1 MIIGKTVLYSTGC
14 PKCKIL
20 KKKLDEKGIEYSEVN
35 DVDAMLA
42 LNIDAVPVLIDGN
55 NRMGFKEALDWVKS
69 MKGNKS

>member
-20 KKKLDEKGIEYSEVN
+20 KKKLDEKGIEYDEVN

-55 NRMGFKEALDWVKS
+55 NRMEFKEALDWVK
-69 MKGNKS
+69 NQ

>member
-55 NRMGFKEALDWVKS
+55 NRMDFKEALDWVKINER
-69 MKGNKS
+69 K

>member
-20 KKKLDEKGIEYSEVN
+20 KKKLDEKSIEYSEVN

-55 NRMGFKEALDWVKS
+55 NRMDFKEALDWVKINER
-69 MKGNKS
+69 K

>member
-42 LNIDAVPVLIDGN
+42 SNIDAVPVLIDGN
-55 NRMGFKEALDWVKS
+55 NRMNFKEALNWVK
-69 MKGNKS
+69 NQ

>member
-20 KKKLDEKGIEYSEVN
+20 KKKLDEKGIEYDEVN

-55 NRMGFKEALDWVKS
+55 NRMDFKEALDWVK
-69 MKGNKS
+69 NQ

>member
-20 KKKLDEKGIEYSEVN
+20 KKKLDEKGVEYSEVN

-42 LNIDAVPVLIDGN
+42 LDIDAVPVLIDGN
-55 NRMGFKEALDWVKS
+55 NRMEFKEALDWVK
-69 MKGNKS
+69 NQ

>member
-20 KKKLDEKGIEYSEVN
+20 KKKLDEKGIEYNEVN
-35 DVDAMLA
+35 DVGAMLE

-55 NRMGFKEALDWVKS
+55 NHMDFKEALEWVK
-69 MKGNKS
+69 NQ

>member
-42 LNIDAVPVLIDGN
+42 LNIDTVPVLIDGN
-55 NRMGFKEALDWVKS
+55 NRMDFKEALEWVK
-69 MKGNKS
+69 NQ